1 MELKSLGFRA
11 LCVAAA
17 ALLISACANT
27 GNTGGADPT
36 PVEPVA
42 EAEPTEPAAV
52 ETPVVESEPLDVGPP
67 AGSQESLVAEA
78 GDRVFFEFD
87 KSDLDSDARQALQ
100 RQADWLRANAGAT
113 VTVEGHCDER
123 GTREYNIALGAR
135 RATAVK
141 NYLVALGIDG
151 DRISTISYGE
161 ERPEVAGSS
170 ERAWAQNRRGVTIV
184 DVLN

>member
-1 MELKSLGFRA
+1 MELRSLGFRA

-42 EAEPTEPAAV
+42 ETEPTETPAV
-52 ETPVVESEPLDVGPP
+52 ETPEVTAVPLDAGPP
-67 AGSQESLVAEA
+67 AGSQESLVAAA
-78 GDRVFFEFD
+78 GDLVFFEFD
-87 KSDLDSDARQALQ
+87 KSDLDSDARQTLQ
-100 RQADWLRANAGAT
+100 RQADWLRANAGVT

-161 ERPEVAGSS
+161 ERPAVPGSRES
-170 ERAWAQNRRGVTIV
+170 AWAQNRRGATVV